1 MSSLLTPLQGP
12 GLPGTE
18 QSKDKQNVPA
28 QPGSVTVVGYGATTK
43 KQSKLALSALGGIIE
58 AGILRGEER
67 RGERRR
73 GLQLTLIIFSRRP
86 AECLFS
92 EVEDDIEVV
101 LRSKY

>member
-67 RGERRR
+67 RGEER
-73 GLQLTLIIFSRRP
+73 G
-86 AECLFS
+86 E
-92 EVEDDIEVV
+92 EV
-101 LRSKY
+101 SS